1 MTKADIASEER
12 RTRNRSVGYCLLSF
26 TSKEKEGNLQGW
38 GRFGAVG
45 IAGLQ
50 RFWASI
56 SGIVHVAGLL
66 EKKRKTQGWGSFGI
80 VLLKWAADFG
90 PTKKRGVVPVMVVKL
105 VERSFQ
111 RHRVCSI
118 PSSYE
123 RVMPF
128 ESWGSWKGVRPE
140 I

>member
-1 MTKADIASEER
+1 MGLAGQISRLKKEER
-12 RTRNRSVGYCLLSF
+12 
-26 TSKEKEGNLQGW
+26 GW

-80 VLLKWAADFG
+80 VLLY
-90 PTKKRGVVPVMVVKL
+90 GVEVG
-105 VERSFQ
+105 
-111 RHRVCSI
+111 C
-118 PSSYE
+118 
-123 RVMPF
+123 
-128 ESWGSWKGVRPE
+128 
-140 I
+140 